1 MQRVYS
7 PCANGHYSVWRLL
20 KMLRLAVIKYM
31 YVLIWLTKFHLEAK
45 TKPAERRLNLSLTLY

>member
-1 MQRVYS
+1 
-7 PCANGHYSVWRLL
+7 
-20 KMLRLAVIKYM
+20 MLRLAVIKYM